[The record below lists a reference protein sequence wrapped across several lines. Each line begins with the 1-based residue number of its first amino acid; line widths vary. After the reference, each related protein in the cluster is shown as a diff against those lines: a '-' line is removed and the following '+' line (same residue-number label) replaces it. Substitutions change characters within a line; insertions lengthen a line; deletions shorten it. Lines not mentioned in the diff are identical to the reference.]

1 MRIFSRVAPLLF
13 LILFPISAAF
23 AAADSDPTALLRAG
37 KADEALRVL
46 NANLA
51 QNPNDAHT
59 YNLLCRVYY
68 QLELW
73 DNSVRMAEKSVAL
86 EPANSSYHHWL
97 GRAVGRKAEVANPFA
112 AFGLA
117 RRVKVEFER
126 AIALDANNLSARADL
141 SEFYLEAPAFLGGDK
156 NKARQQA
163 DFVAKH
169 DLALAS
175 YINAR
180 VEEKQGSGRAEA
192 EYKKAVAASAAPSRY
207 WVELAHYYRRA
218 SRINDME
225 TAVTQSL
232 ATAREGEPTE
242 FDVAS
247 LLLHAG
253 RNFSGAIQM
262 LRRYVGQEDPS
273 EDGPAFQAHYLIG
286 ILLEKQGQKKEA
298 AAAFQ
303 AALEMASQ
311 YKPARDAL
319 ARVSR

>member
-1 MRIFSRVAPLLF
+1 LRIFLRVAPLLF
-13 LILFPISAAF
+13 LISAAF
-23 AAADSDPTALLRAG
+23 AAVDTDPTALLKAG
-37 KADEALRVL
+37 KADEAMRAL
-46 NANLA
+46 NSSLV
-51 QNPNDAHT
+51 QNPNDARA
-59 YNLLCRVYY
+59 YNLLGRVYY

-86 EPANSSYHHWL
+86 EPGNSSYHQWL
-97 GRAVGRKAEVANPFA
+97 GRAMGRKAEVANPFA

-117 RRVKVEFER
+117 RKVKVEFER
-126 AIALDANNLSARADL
+126 AVALDANNLSARSDL

-175 YINAR
+175 YINGR
-180 VEEKQGSGRAEA
+180 IEEKLGSGRAEA
-192 EYKKAVAASAAPSRY
+192 EYKKAVAASHSPSVY

-218 SRINDME
+218 GRINDME
-225 TAVTQSL
+225 TAVSQSL

-242 FDVAS
+242 FDVAD

-253 RNFSGAIQM
+253 RNFLGAILM
-262 LRRYVGQEDPS
+262 LRHYVSQEDPS
-273 EDGPAFQAHYLIG
+273 EDGPAFQAYYLMG

-303 AALEMASQ
+303 ASLEMASQ